1 MEIVIMNQTE
11 RITLMES
18 YLDEA
23 KAALKAYSES
33 LRAYREIQPK
43 LRELAG
49 YYAGEEWRRDFEDDE
64 AGRLPNDLKRGV
76 LSEDAVYD
84 VLSENRDLQAETLE
98 VMAEILREGRF

>member
-1 MEIVIMNQTE
+1 MNQTE
-11 RITLMES
+11 RIILMEQ

-23 KAALKAYSES
+23 KEILRAYSES

-49 YYAGEEWRRDFEDDE
+49 YYSGEEWRRDFEDDE
-64 AGRLPNDLKRGV
+64 AGKLPHDLKRGV

-84 VLSENRDLQAETLE
+84 VLSQNTDLQAETLE

>member
-1 MEIVIMNQTE
+1 MDQLE
-11 RITLMES
+11 RITHMEQ

-23 KAALKAYSES
+23 QAVLKAYSES

-49 YYAGEEWRRDFEDDE
+49 YYAGEEWRKDFEDDS
-64 AGRLPNDLKRGV
+64 AGRLPQELKRGV

-84 VLSENRDLQAETLE
+84 VLSDNTELKAETLE
-98 VMAEILREGRF
+98 TAAEILRGGGF

>member
-1 MEIVIMNQTE
+1 MNQTE

-23 KAALKAYSES
+23 KITLKAYSES
-33 LRAYREIQPK
+33 MKAYQEIQAK

-49 YYAGEEWRRDFEDDE
+49 YYSGEDWRKDFADDE
-64 AGRLPNDLKRGV
+64 AGRLPKDLKRGV
-76 LSEDAVYD
+76 LSEDSVYD
-84 VLSENRDLQAETLE
+84 VLSENTELQAETLE